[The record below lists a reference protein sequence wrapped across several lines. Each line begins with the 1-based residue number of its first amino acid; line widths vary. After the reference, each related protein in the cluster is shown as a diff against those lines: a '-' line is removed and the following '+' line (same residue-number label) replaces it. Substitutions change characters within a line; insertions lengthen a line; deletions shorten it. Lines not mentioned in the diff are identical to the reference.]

1 MNTPRLPASPPP
13 RKRQL
18 RVFERRFL
26 LMAGDTLAVLVAV
39 LLALTTWVIV
49 DGRGLGIRFV
59 AARSYWF
66 PILASLWLLL
76 AHSNDFYSL
85 RVSARIDATLM
96 RLVQV
101 TLQLWVL
108 YLIIFFF
115 SPRDALP
122 RLFILYYGVLSFM
135 FIAAWRVVRPF
146 LFTWIGVKR
155 RALVVGDDPGV
166 LAIIEAIREEAPDVY
181 AIAPLALD
189 FQPPGSAVTGLVDE
203 VWRENA
209 SEIILVQRDALSGS
223 MFQAILDCYE
233 QGISIVPMP
242 LLYEQITGR
251 VPVEALGPQDLI
263 TLLPTGGDS
272 LFDPYLL
279 TKRVM
284 DIMLSLAGLVVF
296 AALLPVIAPILWLDS
311 PGPIFYRQERVGKG
325 GSTFRLVKLR
335 SMIPDAEHRTGPQWA
350 SDGDPRVTRI
360 GRMLRK
366 TRLDEVPQLLN
377 VLRGEM
383 SLIGPRPERPEF
395 VEELGQTIP
404 FYRARHVV
412 KPGITGWAQVRHPYG
427 NTAEDALIKLQY
439 DLYYI
444 RHRSLALDL
453 LIALRTVGNVF
464 SLRGM

>member
-1 MNTPRLPASPPP
+1 
-13 RKRQL
+13 
-18 RVFERRFL
+18 
-26 LMAGDTLAVLVAV
+26 
-39 LLALTTWVIV
+39 
-49 DGRGLGIRFV
+49 
-59 AARSYWF
+59 
-66 PILASLWLLL
+66 
-76 AHSNDFYSL
+76 
-85 RVSARIDATLM
+85 
-96 RLVQV
+96 
-101 TLQLWVL
+101 VL

-122 RLFILYYGVLSFM
+122 RLFIVYYGTLSFM
-135 FIAAWRVVRPF
+135 FIAAWRMARPI
-146 LFTWIGVKR
+146 LFTRIGVKR
-155 RALVVGDDPGV
+155 RALVVGDDPGAR
-166 LAIIEAIREEAPDVY
+166 AIIDTVCEEAPDVY
-181 AIAPLALD
+181 VIASLALD
-189 FQPPGSAVTGLVDE
+189 FQSPDSAVIGLMDAVR
-203 VWRENA
+203 RENA
-209 SEIILVQRDALSGS
+209 SEIILVQRDALSGPE
-223 MFQAILDCYE
+223 FQAIMDCYE

-242 LLYEQITGR
+242 LLYEQLTGR
-251 VPVEALGPQDLI
+251 VPVEALSPQDLI

-272 LFDPYLL
+272 LFDPYLS
-279 TKRVM
+279 TKRVTDM
-284 DIMLSLAGLVVF
+284 MLSLAGLVVF

-311 PGPIFYRQERVGKG
+311 PGPIFYRQERVGRG

-350 SDGDPRVTRI
+350 SDRDPRITRL

-366 TRLDEVPQLLN
+366 TRLDEVPQLIN

-383 SLIGPRPERPEF
+383 SLVGPRPERPAF
-395 VEELGQTIP
+395 VEELGRTIP

-453 LIALRTVGNVF
+453 LIALRTVGNMF